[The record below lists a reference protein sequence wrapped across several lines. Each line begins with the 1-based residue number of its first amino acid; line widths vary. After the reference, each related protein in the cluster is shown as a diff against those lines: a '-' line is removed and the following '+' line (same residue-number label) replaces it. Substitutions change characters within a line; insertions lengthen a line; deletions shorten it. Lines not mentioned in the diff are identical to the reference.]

1 MSNISSSQKITPFLW
16 FNHEAGEAMDFYC
29 SVFKNSKIINT
40 MKGPDGKVFTGTF
53 QIEGQIIHVLNTRHK
68 TEFLDSFSLMVS
80 CETQAEVDEYWN
92 KLTADGGAESRCG
105 WCIDKFGVSWQII
118 PTALGKFMSH
128 PDREKANRAIQ
139 AMLQMNKIIIADL
152 QKAFDGE

>member
-1 MSNISSSQKITPFLW
+1 MSNKVTPFLW
-16 FNHEAGEAMDFYC
+16 FSSEAGEAMDFYC

-40 MKGPDGKVFTGTF
+40 MKGPDGKVFTGTLE
-53 QIEGQIIHVLNTRHK
+53 IDGQRIHVLNTRHK

-92 KLTADGGAESRCG
+92 KLTADGGKESMCG
-105 WCIDKFGVSWQII
+105 WCVDKFGISWQII
-118 PTALGKFMSH
+118 PTALGKLMGD

-139 AMLQMNKIIIADL
+139 AMLSMRKIIIADL
-152 QKAFDGE
+152 ETAFNGI